1 MIGRF
6 LYPARDERGTSA
18 VELGLLA
25 PILSMFLVGLV
36 DISRA
41 VSERLRLEQAAQRA
55 IERQMQGQEPSSTFS
70 NIASDAAAAAD
81 VAVANV
87 TVTPWRECNGT
98 TVGSGSAYYTTSCT
112 AGQTEAGYL
121 RVEVTKAFTPTFSTR
136 FFPGANANGTVTITG
151 KAGIR
156 IK

>member
-1 MIGRF
+1 MTRF
-6 LYPARDERGTSA
+6 LDYLRDDRGTSV
-18 VELGLLA
+18 VELGLIA
-25 PILSMFLVGLV
+25 PILAVFFVGMV

-55 IERQMQGQEPSSTFS
+55 IERLMQGQESSGTFA
-70 NIASDAAAAAD
+70 NLAGDAAAAAS

-87 TVTPWRECNGT
+87 TVTPWRECNGS
-98 TVGSGSAYYTTSCT
+98 TVGTGTTYASSTCT
-112 AGQTEAGYL
+112 AGQTEAAY
-121 RVEVTKAFTPTFSTR
+121 VKVVVNKDFTPIFGAR

-151 KAGIR
+151 EAGMR

>member
-1 MIGRF
+1 MIRRLF
-6 LYPARDERGTSA
+6 NPARDERGTSA
-18 VELGLLA
+18 VELGLIA
-25 PILSMFLVGLV
+25 PVLSMFLVGLV

-55 IERQMQGQEPSSTFS
+55 IERQMQGQETSSTFA
-70 NIASDAAAAAD
+70 NIANNAASAAD

-98 TVGSGSAYYTTSCT
+98 NVGSGSAYYTSTCS
-112 AGQTEAGYL
+112 AGQVEAGYL
-121 RVEVTKAFTPTFSTR
+121 RVEVTKAFTPTFTAR